1 MSQENFSTSL
11 NANDYME
18 PNQMTIDAEL
28 MDSQVNDLNL
38 GEVFEEE

>member
-1 MSQENFSTSL
+1 
-11 NANDYME
+11 ME